1 MQSVLFCGILNE
13 LVKGVLFMEVGL
25 KYSETIAVTTENV
38 ASTLHSGA
46 LQVFATPAMIAL
58 MEMTCM
64 DAVQPHL
71 DEGLT
76 TVGTLVNVQHLAPT
90 PLGMNV
96 VCDCVLKE
104 IDGRRLVFSVEARD
118 EKDIIGTGIHERV
131 IVKADKFSAK
141 ANAKLD

>member
-1 MQSVLFCGILNE
+1 
-13 LVKGVLFMEVGL
+13 METGL
-25 KYSETIAVTTENV
+25 KHSETMTVTKENA

-46 LQVFATPAMIAL
+46 LDVFATPSMILL

-76 TVGTLVNVQHLAPT
+76 TVGTLVNVKHLAPT
-90 PLGMNV
+90 PIGMNV
-96 VCDCVLKE
+96 VCDCTLEE

-118 EKDIIGTGIHERV
+118 EKEVIGVGTHERF
-131 IVKADKFSAK
+131 IVKADKFTAK